1 MRPLR
6 TAAVLGGGAV
16 GEALLEELP
25 KAGVRV
31 LASWTRSSG
40 LAPPPLLDVDVIFLA
55 VHDAAVGP
63 VCKLIEVG
71 SRQLVAHLAGALPL
85 DALRAVRRKGARVGS
100 LHPLRAF
107 VRGQRQ
113 DFHGAAAGISGSD
126 AGARQ
131 QLAALARRL
140 GMQPIATRDR
150 SRALYHAAAVL
161 AAGSQVALFAEA
173 VRAFRKATG
182 ASEPQARA
190 ALLPLALGALEKL
203 RAHPPA
209 LALTGP
215 AVRGDLETISAH
227 RSALPKDLLP
237 LYDQLTVVTLRLR
250 RGKGA
255 RPPAEARSLK
265 PGASSKRSR
274 RHRPRRRP

>member
-6 TAAVLGGGAV
+6 TAAVLGAGAV
-16 GEALLEELP
+16 GEALLVELP
-25 KAGVRV
+25 KAGFRV
-31 LASWTRSSG
+31 LASWRRSSG
-40 LAPPPLLDVDVIFLA
+40 LDPPPLLDVDVVFLA
-55 VHDAAVGP
+55 VPDSAVAP
-63 VCKLIEVG
+63 VCKRLDVG
-71 SRQLVAHLAGALPL
+71 PRQLVVHLAGALSL
-85 DALRAVRRKGARVGS
+85 DALRSVRHKGARGGS

-113 DFHGAAAGISGSD
+113 DFQGAAAGIAGSD
-126 AGARQ
+126 AEARQ

-140 GMQPIATRDR
+140 GMQPIATGDR

-203 RAHPPA
+203 RAHPA
-209 LALTGP
+209 SDSLTGP

-227 RSALPKDLLP
+227 RKALPVDLLA
-237 LYDQLTVVTLRLR
+237 LYDQLTGVMLRLR
-250 RGKGA
+250 KKA
-255 RPPAEARSLK
+255 RLPREAGSQKPSLERS
-265 PGASSKRSR
+265 GRQ
-274 RHRPRRRP
+274 RPRNRP

>member
-1 MRPLR
+1 MRPLL

-25 KAGVRV
+25 KAGVKV
-31 LASWTRSSG
+31 LASWKRSSG

-55 VHDAAVGP
+55 VHDAAVAP

-71 SRQLVAHLAGALPL
+71 TRQLVAHLAGALPL

-113 DFHGAAAGISGSD
+113 DFRGAAAGIAGSD

-173 VRAFRKATG
+173 VRGT
-182 ASEPQARA
+182 SEPQARA

-203 RAHPPA
+203 RAHPAA

-227 RSALPKDLLP
+227 RRALPKDLLP
-237 LYDQLTVVTLRLR
+237 LYDQLTSVM
-250 RGKGA
+250 
-255 RPPAEARSLK
+255 LK
-265 PGASSKRSR
+265 LSSKRSR
-274 RHRPRRRP
+274 RQRPRHRP

>member
-1 MRPLR
+1 MRPLL

-25 KAGVRV
+25 KAGVKV
-31 LASWTRSSG
+31 LASWKRSSG
-40 LAPPPLLDVDVIFLA
+40 LAPPPLLEVDVIFLA
-55 VHDAAVGP
+55 VHDAAVAP

-71 SRQLVAHLAGALPL
+71 TRQLVAHLAGALPL

-113 DFHGAAAGISGSD
+113 DFRGAAAGIAGSD

-182 ASEPQARA
+182 TSEPQARA

-203 RAHPPA
+203 RAHPAA

-227 RSALPKDLLP
+227 RRALPKDLLP
-237 LYDQLTVVTLRLR
+237 LYDQLTSVM
-250 RGKGA
+250 
-255 RPPAEARSLK
+255 LK
-265 PGASSKRSR
+265 LSSKRSR
-274 RHRPRRRP
+274 RQRPRHRP